1 MERSTNMNQGKA
13 SSPVVLN
20 RNKSSETQFIE
31 KLKKVEEETTNS
43 ALAIQFPD
51 WDLTPPTTLLKRK
64 RSKLL

>member
-1 MERSTNMNQGKA
+1 MNQGKA